1 MDPFTG
7 GLAATRSTAYR
18 SELTQGG
25 SAYSTQPAATVRSNK
40 ILPSKQY
47 LAFKDIKVDAAKN
60 KIKQLNEE
68 IKVSNVSGEERQKLT
83 TARIGLER
91 RRRKDAVRGV
101 QLGFFAGG
109 RSRRREQQ
117 ANQL

>member
-1 MDPFTG
+1 MLTRILALRGIPGRRRRLPRRVDLLIHSQV
-7 GLAATRSTAYR
+7 GLQQRRAYR
-18 SELTQGG
+18 SELTPGG

-68 IKVSNVSGEERQKLT
+68 IKVSNVSGEERRKLT
-83 TARIGLER
+83 TARIGIQR
-91 RRRKDAVRGV
+91 RR
-101 QLGFFAGG
+101 
-109 RSRRREQQ
+109 
-117 ANQL
+117 